1 MQKQEISWA
10 AKIRA
15 YQLITNL
22 VISVLENFSLKSN
35 NNNWGDNYI
44 GEISIITS
52 VYWTKVI
59 NAFSQ
64 NIQILNGGI
73 I

>member
-1 MQKQEISWA
+1 
-10 AKIRA
+10 
-15 YQLITNL
+15 L